1 VVTPTQQRAA
11 ADYLQETYGLSERR
25 AGRILGRSRSTLRYR
40 KRRRAGED
48 AMVKAIRRLA
58 RKHPRWGYKKIH
70 ALLQREGWSVN
81 RKRVR
86 RLWNALGLRRTRRR
100 MKTKK
105 SSMPGGSK
113 NSCMNQPARFKND
126 VWTYDF
132 ITDRTTEGG
141 SLKWLSLVDEYT
153 RECLALH
160 VDSSMTGADVRRVL
174 ARVIGRRGAP
184 TRIRSDNG
192 SEFICAVLTGW
203 LPQVGTK
210 AIPVAPA
217 SPWENGFIESFHSCL
232 RDEFL
237 EREAFESVSDAR
249 SKAKWWRREYNR
261 VRPHGSLG
269 YKTPEEFSAEC
280 ERGIGELSSKKN
292 NSSPPGGTN
301 ISRGPKNG

>member
-1 VVTPTQQRAA
+1 
-11 ADYLQETYGLSERR
+11 
-25 AGRILGRSRSTLRYR
+25 
-40 KRRRAGED
+40 
-48 AMVKAIRRLA
+48 MVKAIRRLA

-70 ALLQREGWSVN
+70 ALLLREGWSVN

-105 SSMPGGSK
+105 SRLPGGSK

-160 VDSSMTGADVRRVL
+160 VDSSLTGVDVRRVL

-192 SEFICAVLTGW
+192 SEFICAALTGW

-217 SPWENGFIESFHSCL
+217 SPWENGFIESFHSCV

-249 SKAKWWRREYNR
+249 SKATWWRREYNR
-261 VRPHGSLG
+261 VRPHGSLS
-269 YKTPEEFSAEC
+269 YKTPEEFSTEC
-280 ERGIGELSSKKN
+280 DRGIDEYADKNINLSS
-292 NSSPPGGTN
+292 PGGPN